1 MSSSSN
7 ITSAYT
13 STSAQRLHPRRI
25 GPPPPRDL
33 NKPAKGKKPAPGT
46 ARDGQAGGSASDVG
60 FPRMG
65 ALTALRQE
73 MQAWRDDPLAHSRD
87 PPTVVMGPMAEAHFI
102 PPPALAAEKESAAKL
117 LSKVEA
123 EMIGGECEET
133 ELTAATERKQKA
145 QQALDNAEEAFAA
158 DYEARRVV
166 WDEVQHLQTENLAI
180 RAKVKANNQADASAL
195 LEALA
200 AQGAARP
207 SNLIDAG
214 EQLSAYTVGDGF
226 QHRDPPPLLPAPTS
240 AAYLPPPELKQQYDD
255 INGEL
260 TALEG
265 KKPRP
270 KSEIESAEAKKKA
283 VMAALKEARED
294 WVKKKKL
301 TDEEYEMY
309 RMSHRVAASLRDDWV
324 RNHPPPPPPPSAPS
338 AGPSSAALLK
348 KGPPPP
354 PQQRQQQQQSASI
367 VLSIQDE
374 LKLRQV
380 GIGMSTPFAS
390 SIQELRGAYDAH
402 LAELR
407 RSHDLALKLQGWELG
422 GGPVPTSIYPG
433 GPGSLTEDMTSGEKL
448 EGGD

>member
-1 MSSSSN
+1 
-7 ITSAYT
+7 
-13 STSAQRLHPRRI
+13 
-25 GPPPPRDL
+25 
-33 NKPAKGKKPAPGT
+33 
-46 ARDGQAGGSASDVG
+46 
-60 FPRMG
+60 MG

-73 MQAWRDDPLAHSRD
+73 MKAWRDDPLAHSRD
-87 PPTVVMGPMAEAHFI
+87 PPTVGMGPMAEAHFI
-102 PPPALAAEKESAAKL
+102 PPPALAAEKESASKL

-123 EMIGGECEET
+123 EMIGGECEDET

-158 DYEARRVV
+158 TYEAKRVV

-180 RAKVKANNQADASAL
+180 RAKVKATNQADASAL

-200 AQGAARP
+200 AERAARP
-207 SNLIDAG
+207 SNLLDAG
-214 EQLSAYTVGDGF
+214 EQLSAYTRSDGF

-240 AAYLPPPELKQQYDD
+240 AAYLPSPELKQQYVD
-255 INGEL
+255 INEEL

-270 KSEIESAEAKKKA
+270 KSEIEYAEAKKKA

-294 WVKKKKL
+294 WVKKKKR

-309 RMSHRVAASLRDDWV
+309 RMSHRVAVNVRADWV

-338 AGPSSAALLK
+338 AVPSSAALPR

-354 PQQRQQQQQSASI
+354 PQQQQQQQQSAST
-367 VLSIQDE
+367 VLSTEDE

-380 GIGMSTPFAS
+380 GIGMATPFAS
-390 SIQELRGAYDAH
+390 SIQELKGVYDAH
-402 LAELR
+402 LAEVR
-407 RSHDLALKLQGWELG
+407 RSNDLALKLQGWELG
-422 GGPVPTSIYPG
+422 GGAVPSSIYPG
-433 GPGSLTEDMTSGEKL
+433 GPGSLTEDMTSGENL